1 MRHKYLPSFVK
12 RRGRITKSQED
23 NLSHLGSYEIS
34 SYLQII
40 QAKKKFSKVVL
51 EVGFGNGENTLA
63 LAKQNPDTLY
73 IASEVYL
80 AGIGSLLGEIVDG
93 AIQNIFITS
102 GDIRLLID
110 DIKEPV
116 FDDVIVICP
125 DPWPKFKHH
134 KRRMLTNE
142 FFELIHPTIQDGG
155 ELFMSTDV
163 EDYAES
169 ITEQLDMS
177 VGFQRNDSSLYEA
190 SSLTKFQRRA
200 MDEGRK
206 IYPFS
211 LKKIS

>member
-23 NLSHLGSYEIS
+23 NLSHLSSYEIS
-34 SYLQII
+34 SYLQIL

>member
-34 SYLQII
+34 SYLQIL

-51 EVGFGNGENTLA
+51 EVGFGNGKNTLA

>member
-23 NLSHLGSYEIS
+23 NLSHLSSYEIS
-34 SYLQII
+34 SYLQIL

-169 ITEQLDMS
+169 ITEQLDVS
-177 VGFQRNDSSLYEA
+177 VGFQRNDSSLYET

>member
-23 NLSHLGSYEIS
+23 NLSHLSSYEIS
-34 SYLQII
+34 SYLQIL

-80 AGIGSLLGEIVDG
+80 AGIGLLLGEIVDG

-169 ITEQLDMS
+169 IREQLDVS

>member
-34 SYLQII
+34 SYLQIL

-63 LAKQNPDTLY
+63 LAKQNSDTLY

-110 DIKEPV
+110 DIEEPV

>member
-34 SYLQII
+34 SYLQIL
-40 QAKKKFSKVVL
+40 QAKKKFSKIVL

>member
-1 MRHKYLPSFVK
+1 MRYKYLPSFVK
-12 RRGRITKSQED
+12 RRGRITKSQEE
-23 NLSHLGSYEIS
+23 NLNYLTSYEICAYS
-34 SYLQII
+34 QILE
-40 QAKKKFSKVVL
+40 AKKNFSRVVL

-63 LAKQNPDTLY
+63 LAKRNPDTLY

-80 AGIGSLLGEIVDG
+80 AGIGSLLGEVVGG
-93 AIQNIFITS
+93 AISNILITS

-110 DIKEPV
+110 DINEPV
-116 FDDVIVICP
+116 FNDVIVICP
-125 DPWPKFKHH
+125 DPWPKLKHH

-142 FFELIHPTIQDGG
+142 FFELIYPTILDGG

-163 EDYAES
+163 KDYAES
-169 ITEQLDMS
+169 IEEQLQMS
-177 VGFQRNDSSLYEA
+177 AGYKRNNSSLYEA
-190 SSLTKFQRRA
+190 SALTKFQRRA

>member
-1 MRHKYLPSFVK
+1 MRYKYLPSFVK
-12 RRGRITKSQED
+12 RRGRITKSQEE
-23 NLSHLGSYEIS
+23 NLNYLTSYEIC
-34 SYLQII
+34 SYSQILE
-40 QAKKKFSKVVL
+40 AKKNFSRVVL

-63 LAKQNPDTLY
+63 LAKRNPDTLY

-80 AGIGSLLGEIVDG
+80 AGIGSLLGEVVGG
-93 AIQNIFITS
+93 AISNILITS

-110 DIKEPV
+110 DINEPV
-116 FDDVIVICP
+116 FNDVIVICP
-125 DPWPKFKHH
+125 DPWPKLKHH

-142 FFELIHPTIQDGG
+142 FFELIYPTILDGG

-163 EDYAES
+163 KDYAES
-169 ITEQLDMS
+169 IEEQLQMS
-177 VGFQRNDSSLYEA
+177 AGYKRNNSSLYEA
-190 SSLTKFQRRA
+190 SALTKFQRRA

>member
-34 SYLQII
+34 SYLQIL

-142 FFELIHPTIQDGG
+142 FFELIYPTIQDGG

>member
-1 MRHKYLPSFVK
+1 MRYKYLPSFVK

-23 NLSHLGSYEIS
+23 NLSHLMSYEIC
-34 SYLQII
+34 SYSQIL

-93 AIQNIFITS
+93 AIPNIFITS

-125 DPWPKFKHH
+125 DPWPKLKHH

-142 FFELIHPTIQDGG
+142 FFKLIHPTILDGG

-169 ITEQLDMS
+169 ISEQLDIS

>member
-34 SYLQII
+34 SYLQIL
-40 QAKKKFSKVVL
+40 QAKKKFSKIVL

-169 ITEQLDMS
+169 ITEQLDVS

>member
-1 MRHKYLPSFVK
+1 MRYKYLPSFVK

-23 NLSHLGSYEIS
+23 NLSHLMSYEIS
-34 SYLQII
+34 SYSQIL

-93 AIQNIFITS
+93 AIPNIFITS

-110 DIKEPV
+110 DINEPV

-125 DPWPKFKHH
+125 DPWPKLKHH

-142 FFELIHPTIQDGG
+142 FFKLIHPTILDGG

-169 ITEQLDMS
+169 ITEQLGMS
-177 VGFQRNDSSLYEA
+177 VGFQRNDRSLYEA

>member
-23 NLSHLGSYEIS
+23 NLSHLSSYEIS
-34 SYLQII
+34 SYLQIL
-40 QAKKKFSKVVL
+40 QAKKKFLKVVL

-169 ITEQLDMS
+169 ITEQLDVS

>member
-1 MRHKYLPSFVK
+1 MRYKYLPSFVK

-23 NLSHLGSYEIS
+23 NLSHLLSYEIS
-34 SYLQII
+34 SYSQIL

-93 AIQNIFITS
+93 AIPNIFITS

-125 DPWPKFKHH
+125 DPWPKLKHH

-142 FFELIHPTIQDGG
+142 FFKLIHPTILDGG

-169 ITEQLDMS
+169 ISEQLDIS

>member
-34 SYLQII
+34 SYLQIL

-80 AGIGSLLGEIVDG
+80 AGIGSLLGEIIDG

>member
-23 NLSHLGSYEIS
+23 NLSHLSSYEIS
-34 SYLQII
+34 SYLQIL

-169 ITEQLDMS
+169 IREQLDVS

>member
-23 NLSHLGSYEIS
+23 NLSHLSSYEIS
-34 SYLQII
+34 SYLQIL

-80 AGIGSLLGEIVDG
+80 AGIGLLLGEIVDG

-169 ITEQLDMS
+169 ITEQLDVS

>member
-1 MRHKYLPSFVK
+1 MRYKYLPSFVK

-23 NLSHLGSYEIS
+23 NLSHLLSYEIS
-34 SYLQII
+34 SYSQILQV
-40 QAKKKFSKVVL
+40 KKKFSKVVL

-63 LAKQNPDTLY
+63 LAKQNPNTLY

-93 AIQNIFITS
+93 AIPNIFITS

-125 DPWPKFKHH
+125 DPWPKLKHH

-142 FFELIHPTIQDGG
+142 FFKLIHPTILDGG

-169 ITEQLDMS
+169 ISEQLDIS

>member
-1 MRHKYLPSFVK
+1 M
-12 RRGRITKSQED
+12 
-23 NLSHLGSYEIS
+23 
-34 SYLQII
+34 
-40 QAKKKFSKVVL
+40 
-51 EVGFGNGENTLA
+51 
-63 LAKQNPDTLY
+63 
-73 IASEVYL
+73 
-80 AGIGSLLGEIVDG
+80 LGEIVDG
-93 AIQNIFITS
+93 AIPNIFITS

-125 DPWPKFKHH
+125 DPWPKLKHH

-142 FFELIHPTIQDGG
+142 FFKLIHPTILDGG

-169 ITEQLDMS
+169 ISEQLDIS

>member
-23 NLSHLGSYEIS
+23 NLNVLSKYEIKNYS
-34 SYLQII
+34 QII
-40 QAKKKFSKVVL
+40 NAKKNYSKVVL
-51 EVGFGNGENTLA
+51 EIGFGNGENTLD
-63 LAKQNPDTLY
+63 LASNNPDTLY

-80 AGIGSLLGEIVDG
+80 AGIGSLIGEVIG
-93 AIQNIFITS
+93 RQLQNILITS

-110 DIKEPV
+110 NIKEPV

-125 DPWPKFKHH
+125 DPWPKLKHH

-142 FFELIHPTIQDGG
+142 FFKLVHPSIKDNG

-169 ITEQLDMS
+169 IEDQLKLS
-177 VGFQRNDSSLYEA
+177 QGYARNTKSKYELSSH
-190 SSLTKFQRRA
+190 TKFQRRA
-200 MDEGRK
+200 IEEGRK
-206 IYPFS
+206 IYSFS
-211 LKKIS
+211 LRKIS

>member
-1 MRHKYLPSFVK
+1 MRYKYLPSFVK

-23 NLSHLGSYEIS
+23 NLSHLMSYEIC
-34 SYLQII
+34 SYSQIL

-93 AIQNIFITS
+93 AIPNIFITS

-125 DPWPKFKHH
+125 DPWPKLKHH

-142 FFELIHPTIQDGG
+142 FFKLIHPTILDGG

-169 ITEQLDMS
+169 ITEQLGMS
-177 VGFQRNDSSLYEA
+177 VGFQRNDRSLYEA

>member
-34 SYLQII
+34 SYLQIL

-169 ITEQLDMS
+169 ITEQLDVS

>member
-1 MRHKYLPSFVK
+1 MRYKYLPSFVK

-23 NLSHLGSYEIS
+23 NLSHLMSYEIS
-34 SYLQII
+34 SYSQILQV
-40 QAKKKFSKVVL
+40 KKKFSKVVL

-63 LAKQNPDTLY
+63 LAKQNPNTLY

-93 AIQNIFITS
+93 AIPNIFITS

-125 DPWPKFKHH
+125 DPWPKLKHH

-142 FFELIHPTIQDGG
+142 FFKLIHPTILDGG

-169 ITEQLDMS
+169 ITEQLGMS
-177 VGFQRNDSSLYEA
+177 VGFQRNDRSLYEA

-200 MDEGRK
+200 MNEGRK

>member
-1 MRHKYLPSFVK
+1 MSYKYLPSFVK

-23 NLSHLGSYEIS
+23 NLSHLMSYEIC
-34 SYLQII
+34 SYSQIL

-93 AIQNIFITS
+93 AIPNIFITS

-125 DPWPKFKHH
+125 DPWPKLKHH

-142 FFELIHPTIQDGG
+142 FFKLIHPTIQDGG
-155 ELFMSTDV
+155 EFFMSTDV

-169 ITEQLDMS
+169 ISEQLDIS

>member
-1 MRHKYLPSFVK
+1 MRYKYLPSFVK

-23 NLSHLGSYEIS
+23 NLSHLMSYEIS
-34 SYLQII
+34 SYSQILQV
-40 QAKKKFSKVVL
+40 KKKFSKVVL

-93 AIQNIFITS
+93 AIPNIFITS

-125 DPWPKFKHH
+125 DPWPKLKHH

-142 FFELIHPTIQDGG
+142 FFKLIHPTILDGG

-169 ITEQLDMS
+169 ITEQLGMS
-177 VGFQRNDSSLYEA
+177 VGFQRNDRSLYEA

-200 MDEGRK
+200 MNEGRK

>member
-1 MRHKYLPSFVK
+1 M
-12 RRGRITKSQED
+12 
-23 NLSHLGSYEIS
+23 
-34 SYLQII
+34 
-40 QAKKKFSKVVL
+40 
-51 EVGFGNGENTLA
+51 
-63 LAKQNPDTLY
+63 
-73 IASEVYL
+73 
-80 AGIGSLLGEIVDG
+80 LGEIVDG

>member
-23 NLSHLGSYEIS
+23 NLSHLSSYEIS
-34 SYLQII
+34 SYLQIL

-116 FDDVIVICP
+116 FGDVIVICP

-134 KRRMLTNE
+134 KRRMITNE

-169 ITEQLDMS
+169 ITEQLDVS

>member
-34 SYLQII
+34 SYLQIL

-80 AGIGSLLGEIVDG
+80 AGIGLLLGEIVDG

-169 ITEQLDMS
+169 ITEQLDVS

>member
-1 MRHKYLPSFVK
+1 MRYKYLPSFVK
-12 RRGRITKSQED
+12 RRGRITKSQEE
-23 NLSHLGSYEIS
+23 NLNYLTSYEIC
-34 SYLQII
+34 SYSQILE
-40 QAKKKFSKVVL
+40 AKKNFSRVVL

-63 LAKQNPDTLY
+63 LAKRNPDTLY

-80 AGIGSLLGEIVDG
+80 AGIGSLLGEVVGG
-93 AIQNIFITS
+93 AISNILITS

-110 DIKEPV
+110 DINEPV
-116 FDDVIVICP
+116 FNDVIVICP
-125 DPWPKFKHH
+125 DPWPKLKHH

-142 FFELIHPTIQDGG
+142 FFELIYPTILDGG

-163 EDYAES
+163 KDYAES
-169 ITEQLDMS
+169 IEEQLQMS
-177 VGFQRNDSSLYEA
+177 AGYKRNNFSLYEA
-190 SSLTKFQRRA
+190 SELTKFQRRA

>member
-23 NLSHLGSYEIS
+23 NLSHLSSYEIS
-34 SYLQII
+34 SYLQIL

-169 ITEQLDMS
+169 ITEQLVVS

>member
-1 MRHKYLPSFVK
+1 MRYKYLPSFVK

-23 NLSHLGSYEIS
+23 NLSHLMSYEIC
-34 SYLQII
+34 SYSQIL

-93 AIQNIFITS
+93 AIPNIFITS

-125 DPWPKFKHH
+125 DPWPKLKHH

-142 FFELIHPTIQDGG
+142 FFKLIHPTILDGG

-169 ITEQLDMS
+169 ITEQLGMS
-177 VGFQRNDSSLYEA
+177 VGFQRNDRSLYEA

-200 MDEGRK
+200 MNEGRK

>member
-23 NLSHLGSYEIS
+23 NLSHLSSYEIS
-34 SYLQII
+34 SYLQIL

-80 AGIGSLLGEIVDG
+80 AGIGLLLGEIVDG

-116 FDDVIVICP
+116 FNDVIVICP

-169 ITEQLDMS
+169 ITEQLDVS

>member
-34 SYLQII
+34 SYLQIL

-80 AGIGSLLGEIVDG
+80 AGIGLLLGEIVDG

>member
-1 MRHKYLPSFVK
+1 MRYKYLPSFVK

-23 NLSHLGSYEIS
+23 NLSHLMSYEIC
-34 SYLQII
+34 SYSQIL

-63 LAKQNPDTLY
+63 LAKQNPNTLY

-93 AIQNIFITS
+93 AIPNIFITS

-125 DPWPKFKHH
+125 DPWPKLKHH

-142 FFELIHPTIQDGG
+142 FFKLIHPTIQDGG

-169 ITEQLDMS
+169 ISEQLDIS

>member
-1 MRHKYLPSFVK
+1 MRYKYLPSFVK
-12 RRGRITKSQED
+12 RRGRITKSQEE
-23 NLSHLGSYEIS
+23 NLNYLTSYEIC
-34 SYLQII
+34 SYSQILE
-40 QAKKKFSKVVL
+40 AKKNFSRVVL

-63 LAKQNPDTLY
+63 LAKRNPDTLY

-80 AGIGSLLGEIVDG
+80 AGIGSLLGEVVGG
-93 AIQNIFITS
+93 AISNILITS

-110 DIKEPV
+110 DINEPV
-116 FDDVIVICP
+116 FNDVIVICP
-125 DPWPKFKHH
+125 DPWPKLKHH

-142 FFELIHPTIQDGG
+142 FFELIYPTILDGG

-163 EDYAES
+163 KNYAES
-169 ITEQLDMS
+169 IEEQLQMS
-177 VGFQRNDSSLYEA
+177 AGYKRNNSSAYEA
-190 SSLTKFQRRA
+190 SALTKFQRRA